1 MSISD
6 SIERETLIDAPP
18 AVVWNVITDPAQIR
32 QWFCDGAE
40 LDARPGGH
48 GAFSWGELTVD
59 LRVVRVEQ
67 PRLFAFR
74 WLYAE
79 GEEPR
84 ESNSTLVEFTLSPE
98 GQGTRLQVVESG
110 LDATD
115 WSDERKAEVLD
126 THTDGWQR
134 HVADLTEFAGQ
145 RQVAA
150 R

>member
-40 LDARPGGH
+40 LEARPGGD
-48 GAFSWGELTVD
+48 GAFRWGDYTAD
-59 LRVVRVEQ
+59 LRVVQVEQ

-74 WLYAE
+74 WLHPQ

-84 ESNSTLVEFTLSPE
+84 PGNSTLVEFTLTAE
-98 GQGTRLQVVESG
+98 GDGTRLLVVESG
-110 LDATD
+110 LTATD
-115 WSDERKAEVLD
+115 WSDERKAEFFES
-126 THTDGWQR
+126 HTDGWQR
-134 HVADLTEFAGQ
+134 HVADLTAYASRRE
-145 RQVAA
+145 VAA